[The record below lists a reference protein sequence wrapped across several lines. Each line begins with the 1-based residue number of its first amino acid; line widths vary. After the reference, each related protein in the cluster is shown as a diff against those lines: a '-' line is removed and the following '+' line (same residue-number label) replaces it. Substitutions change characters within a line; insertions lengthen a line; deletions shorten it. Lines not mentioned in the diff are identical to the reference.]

1 MTLVVGLVGLPS
13 AGKSMMIN
21 ALLDRRALQS
31 GVCRTT
37 TVPVIVCNDEEL
49 LHTMSMGGDV
59 DTRCMRLLSDDGV
72 EFCAIDLP
80 GIADSEDQLREFS
93 DITLAWARKC
103 DVVLWV
109 TDARTA
115 LLTTHETDEFLRLK
129 RALEETAEHDG
140 SLFQFCIVLA
150 KYEAADED
158 SERPQHCVRR
168 DVPKFSGPS
177 REITRKTEHSNIAD
191 HEARLCVHGVRI
203 AKFSAFNRIARSE
216 SASEALKALV
226 PCAGSASHATFE
238 LGWAT
243 DNLPQRRLV
252 AAKRALSAAHAE
264 SAAYQSALI
273 DTIEACVATSLE
285 CGIRLVDVVEAARN
299 AATTMGLLV
308 CGHAYAA
315 IITARATWAFLV
327 RDFVSTSATIAVDA
341 ASAICA
347 TLLYKLLCKLLPK
360 PDATVAIACIVLRLF
375 ARDAPFMLLTCCVAC
390 MLILLIAIAKSLYT
404 ERVAFAYF
412 HWAAEKGHTESILRV
427 AAMYESGRGVAAD
440 ALAAGK
446 YRLRAA
452 QRGCSDARSF
462 VASMRS
468 SFPDNRRQNRA

>member
-37 TVPVIVCNDEEL
+37 TAPVIICNDEEL

-59 DTRCMRLLSDDGV
+59 DTRCMRLVSDDGV

-129 RALEETAEHDG
+129 RALEETAEHYG

-226 PCAGSASHATFE
+226 PCAGSASHTTFE

-243 DNLPQRRLV
+243 DNLPQRRLL

-299 AATTMGLLV
+299 AATTLGLLV

-315 IITARATWAFLV
+315 IIIASATWAFLV
-327 RDFVSTSATIAVDA
+327 RDFVFTSATIAADA

-360 PDATVAIACIVLRLF
+360 PDATVAMAYVVFVCKGWPVY
-375 ARDAPFMLLTCCVAC
+375 ALTCCVAC
-390 MLILLIAIAKSLYT
+390 VLILLITIAKSLLCT

-412 HWAAEKGHTESILRV
+412 HWAAEKGHTGSILRV

-440 ALAAGK
+440 ALAASK